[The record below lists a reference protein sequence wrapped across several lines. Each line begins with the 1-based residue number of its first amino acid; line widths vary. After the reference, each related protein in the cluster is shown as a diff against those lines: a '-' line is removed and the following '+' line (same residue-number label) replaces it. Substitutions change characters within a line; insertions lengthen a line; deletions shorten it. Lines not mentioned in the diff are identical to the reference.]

1 MIIAEFYADRNES
14 VHYLHVTGHA
24 GAAQYG
30 HDTVCAAASIL
41 VYALAASLQNTSQAI
56 DNGEMPVIVMDEGNA
71 KLVSR
76 AKQTSGRYA
85 ADAIAYGVALNG
97 FALLSEEYPDYVQVV
112 EKDSIPT
119 RD

>member
-1 MIIAEFYADRNES
+1 MIIAEFKADRADGL
-14 VHYLHVTGHA
+14 HYLHVTGHA

-56 DNGEMPVIVMDEGNA
+56 DQGEMPIIVMDEGNA

-76 AKQTSGRYA
+76 AKLTSGRYA
-85 ADAIAYGVALNG
+85 ADAIAYGVAMNG
-97 FALLSEEYPDYVQVV
+97 FALLAEEFPDFVQVIT
-112 EKDSIPT
+112 KDSS
-119 RD
+119 DKA